1 MQALGYPAS
10 KTVLC
15 DDDDVTQL
23 SKRLEICTSRVHH
36 CSKFCSFRTFNIYD
50 TNFFVS
56 VFFSTGNEEYV
67 CMYDVHQKKQE
78 ALAYPDLYCYTCM
91 MSPVKVPTNMNS
103 SLSSIICHIK
113 PKFFQHVH
121 RHCLDC
127 KLMNDLYFPWHCQK
141 IALFTRLGVCEE
153 EEEEEVSHRNE
164 MFTRDSASMTF
175 IIMQS
180 TPHKA
185 TKRERFLN
193 IGMEPN
199 TLP

>member
-1 MQALGYPAS
+1 MIFTFHG
-10 KTVLC
+10 TV
-15 DDDDVTQL
+15 
-23 SKRLEICTSRVHH
+23 K
-36 CSKFCSFRTFNIYD
+36 
-50 TNFFVS
+50 
-56 VFFSTGNEEYV
+56 
-67 CMYDVHQKKQE
+67 
-78 ALAYPDLYCYTCM
+78 
-91 MSPVKVPTNMNS
+91 
-103 SLSSIICHIK
+103 
-113 PKFFQHVH
+113 
-121 RHCLDC
+121 
-127 KLMNDLYFPWHCQK
+127 K

>member
-1 MQALGYPAS
+1 
-10 KTVLC
+10 
-15 DDDDVTQL
+15 
-23 SKRLEICTSRVHH
+23 
-36 CSKFCSFRTFNIYD
+36 
-50 TNFFVS
+50 
-56 VFFSTGNEEYV
+56 
-67 CMYDVHQKKQE
+67 
-78 ALAYPDLYCYTCM
+78 
-91 MSPVKVPTNMNS
+91 
-103 SLSSIICHIK
+103 
-113 PKFFQHVH
+113 
-121 RHCLDC
+121 
-127 KLMNDLYFPWHCQK
+127 
-141 IALFTRLGVCEE
+141 VCEE